1 MSSLV
6 DCGNDEKFLF
16 YFKDIFESTTLKIAS
31 IFVYLICATFF
42 NAFSLLSVIFEKY
55 ANDSM
60 KRSLNN
66 QLTSHLMFGMLLNN
80 NVILPTLVWRVIF
93 EPIHPFIA
101 AFVAFLR
108 NMYVTWNTNLIT
120 LMTVV
125 KSLLV
130 FKWPI
135 MARVNDVF
143 MGKYLFQVNLL

>member
-16 YFKDIFESTTLKIAS
+16 YFKDIFESATLKIAS

-66 QLTSHLMFGMLLNN
+66 QLTSHLMFSMFLNN
-80 NVILPTLVWRVIF
+80 NVTLPIFIWRVIF
-93 EPIHPFIA
+93 GPIHQYIST
-101 AFVAFLR
+101 FVAFLR
-108 NMYVTWNTNLIT
+108 NFYVTWNLLLLTQ
-120 LMTVV
+120 MTVV
-125 KSLLV
+125 KSLLI
-130 FKWPI
+130 FKWPL
-135 MARVNDVF
+135 MS
-143 MGKYLFQVNLL
+143 GKVSVLLILFT

>member
-16 YFKDIFESTTLKIAS
+16 YLKDIFESTTLKIAS

-66 QLTSHLMFGMLLNN
+66 QLTSHLMFSMFLNN
-80 NVILPTLVWRVIF
+80 NVTLPIFIWRVIF
-93 EPIHPFIA
+93 GPIHQYIA
-101 AFVAFLR
+101 TIVAFLR
-108 NMYVTWNTNLIT
+108 NFYVTWNLLLLTQ
-120 LMTVV
+120 MTVV
-125 KSLLV
+125 KSLLL
-130 FKWPI
+130 FKWPL
-135 MARVNDVF
+135 MS
-143 MGKYLFQVNLL
+143 GKVSVVLIGLLK

>member
-16 YFKDIFESTTLKIAS
+16 YFKDIFESITLKIAS

-66 QLTSHLMFGMLLNN
+66 QLTSHLMFGMFLNN
-80 NVILPTLVWRVIF
+80 NVTLPIFIWRLIF
-93 EPIHPFIA
+93 GPIHQYIST
-101 AFVAFLR
+101 FVAFLR
-108 NMYVTWNTNLIT
+108 NFYVTWNLLLLTQ
-120 LMTVV
+120 MTVV
-125 KSLLV
+125 KSLLL
-130 FKWPI
+130 FKWPL
-135 MARVNDVF
+135 MSGKVF
-143 MGKYLFQVNLL
+143 VLIIGLLK

>member
-16 YFKDIFESTTLKIAS
+16 NFKDIFESTALKIVS

-66 QLTSHLMFGMLLNN
+66 QLTSHLMFSMFLNN
-80 NVILPTLVWRVIF
+80 NVTLPIFIWRVIF
-93 EPIHPFIA
+93 GPIHQYIST
-101 AFVAFLR
+101 FVAFLR
-108 NMYVTWNTNLIT
+108 NFYVTWNLLLLTQ
-120 LMTVV
+120 MTVV
-125 KSLLV
+125 KSLLI
-130 FKWPI
+130 FKWPL
-135 MARVNDVF
+135 MS
-143 MGKYLFQVNLL
+143 GKVSVLLILFT

>member
-16 YFKDIFESTTLKIAS
+16 YFKDIFESTALKIVS

-66 QLTSHLMFGMLLNN
+66 QLTSHLMFSMFLNN
-80 NVILPTLVWRVIF
+80 NVTLPIFIWRVIF
-93 EPIHPFIA
+93 GPIHQYIST
-101 AFVAFLR
+101 FVAFLR
-108 NMYVTWNTNLIT
+108 NFYVTWNLLLLTQ
-120 LMTVV
+120 MTVV
-125 KSLLV
+125 KSLLI
-130 FKWPI
+130 FKWPL
-135 MARVNDVF
+135 MS
-143 MGKYLFQVNLL
+143 GKVSVLLILFT

>member
-16 YFKDIFESTTLKIAS
+16 YFKDIFESITLKIAS

-66 QLTSHLMFGMLLNN
+66 QLTSHLMFGMFLNN
-80 NVILPTLVWRVIF
+80 NVTLPIFIWRVIF
-93 EPIHPFIA
+93 GPIHQYISI
-101 AFVAFLR
+101 FVAFLR
-108 NMYVTWNTNLIT
+108 NFYVTWNLLLLTQ
-120 LMTVV
+120 MTVV
-125 KSLLV
+125 KSLLL
-130 FKWPI
+130 FKWPL
-135 MARVNDVF
+135 MSGKVF
-143 MGKYLFQVNLL
+143 VLIIGLLK

>member
-66 QLTSHLMFGMLLNN
+66 QLTSHLMFSMFLNN
-80 NVILPTLVWRVIF
+80 NVTLPIFIWRVIF
-93 EPIHPFIA
+93 GPIHQYIA
-101 AFVAFLR
+101 TIVAFLR
-108 NMYVTWNTNLIT
+108 NFYVTWNLLLLTQ
-120 LMTVV
+120 MTVV
-125 KSLLV
+125 KSLLL
-130 FKWPI
+130 FKWPL
-135 MARVNDVF
+135 MSGKVF
-143 MGKYLFQVNLL
+143 VLLILFI

>member
-16 YFKDIFESTTLKIAS
+16 YFKDIFESTALKIVS

-66 QLTSHLMFGMLLNN
+66 QLTSHLMFSMFLNN
-80 NVILPTLVWRVIF
+80 NVTLPIFIWRVIF
-93 EPIHPFIA
+93 GPIYQYIST
-101 AFVAFLR
+101 FVAFLR
-108 NMYVTWNTNLIT
+108 NFYVTWNLLLLTQ
-120 LMTVV
+120 MTVV
-125 KSLLV
+125 KSLLI
-130 FKWPI
+130 FKWPL
-135 MARVNDVF
+135 MS
-143 MGKYLFQVNLL
+143 GKVSVLLILFT